1 MTQKILV
8 RFAPSPTG
16 WLHVG
21 NARTALANY
30 LFAKSQGG
38 QFMLR
43 IDDTDLARSSAEYE
57 ASIREDL
64 QWLGLPWDITDK
76 QSARFDRY
84 DLAKEKLVAD
94 GRLYPCYETPE
105 ELDVKRKMLIS
116 RGFPPM
122 YDRAGLDESAAKRAE
137 YESMGRRPHW
147 RFKLNHAPI
156 VWDDMIRG
164 RTEFDGEKLSDPV
177 LIREDGVALFTLST
191 SVDDGE
197 HGITHI
203 IRGEDH
209 VSNTATQVQIMEAL
223 GHTPPRFGHM
233 ALLKMK
239 EGKISKRT
247 GGGDVKSLRE
257 AGVFPLVLVSYLAKI
272 GTSDSIDLAESMDA
286 LVANFRIDKLGRS
299 MANYDPNELER
310 LNQKYIHR
318 MSFAEAK
325 PKFLDSAYMKDADGN
340 DLSKLDVL
348 NSVTQDFWDAVKGN
362 LTSLHEISIW
372 ASIFFAPVAL
382 DLLTDESKQ
391 FAKNAAGLLPSG
403 EWGEESWD
411 AFVNAVKEA
420 TGRKGKELF
429 MPLRLALTG
438 REHGPEMKVVFALLG
453 RAYAEK
459 RLKGEVV

>member
-1 MTQKILV
+1 MISVKNESTEVMTQKILV

-43 IDDTDLARSSAEYE
+43 IDDTDLARSSAEFE
-57 ASIREDL
+57 ESIRDDL
-64 QWLGLPWDITDK
+64 QWLGLPWDLTDK
-76 QSARFDRY
+76 QSSRFDRY
-84 DLAKEKLVAD
+84 ELAKEKLVAD

-116 RGFPPM
+116 RGLPPI
-122 YDRAGLDESAAKRAE
+122 YDRAGLDESAVKRAE
-137 YESMGRRPHW
+137 YESQGRRPHW

-164 RTEFDGEKLSDPV
+164 RTEFDGAKLSDPV

-286 LVANFRIDKLGRS
+286 LIASFSIDKLGRS
-299 MANYDPNELER
+299 MANYDPAELER
-310 LNQKYIHR
+310 LNQKLLHQL
-318 MSFAEAK
+318 SFDEVK
-325 PKFLDSAYMKDADGN
+325 PQLVARGMDSIDANFWNHIKANLHTVD
-340 DLSKLDVL
+340 DARDWWAVL
-348 NSVTQDFWDAVKGN
+348 QQPITPKIDDAAF
-362 LTSLHEISIW
+362 I
-372 ASIFFAPVAL
+372 A
-382 DLLTDESKQ
+382 Q
-391 FAKNAAGLLPSG
+391 AAALLPSG
-403 EWGEESWD
+403 EWGEGSWD
-411 AFVNAVKEA
+411 QLVEAVKAA

-438 REHGPEMKVVFALLG
+438 MEHGPEMKVVLALLG
-453 RAYAEK
+453 RDRAQR
-459 RLKGEVV
+459 RLSGEVA